1 MTDPAIKA
9 RIKRRVI
16 VALAILPIFIAGLV
30 LGGVFLGLYVT
41 NVLGFGN
48 SALMPIA
55 FSLLGF
61 FVSLIIS
68 YVVAKRAAN
77 VSYES

>member
-1 MTDPAIKA
+1 MTDPATKA
-9 RIKRRVI
+9 RMKRRVV

-41 NVLGFGN
+41 DVLGFGN
-48 SALMPIA
+48 AALMPIV

-61 FVSLIIS
+61 LVSLIIS
-68 YVVAKRAAN
+68 YVVAKRAATF
-77 VSYES
+77 

>member
-1 MTDPAIKA
+1 MTDPASKA

-41 NVLGFGN
+41 DVLGFGN
-48 SALMPIA
+48 AALMPIV

-61 FVSLIIS
+61 LVSLVIS
-68 YVVAKRAAN
+68 YVVAKRAATF
-77 VSYES
+77 

>member
-1 MTDPAIKA
+1 LTDPASKA

-41 NVLGFGN
+41 DVLGFGN
-48 SALMPIA
+48 AALMPIV

-61 FVSLIIS
+61 LVSLVIS
-68 YVVAKRAAN
+68 YVVAKRAATF
-77 VSYES
+77 